1 MPSTFTTN
9 TGIEKP
15 GNGEQSGS
23 WGTTVNTNM
32 DILDRTVNGVVSLTL
47 TGTSSTITTANGA
60 TSNGQYRVLLLGGVL
75 SATHT
80 ITVDPADAQKIYYVK
95 NSTGQTVTFTQ
106 GSGAV
111 TADVPN
117 GGFGVIFADGSDEC
131 VNLTDSSSISSLV
144 LGGTAVTT
152 TGAELNVIDG
162 NTSAT
167 STTVTASDSIVFN
180 DNGVMKQVSMADI
193 NTYIQSQVSQPTV
206 NNNTITITAGDVL
219 TGGGTFTTN
228 GGATSI
234 TLNHEDVSSQGSS
247 NNSGNTFIQDVTLD
261 NYGHVTG
268 LGTATVGSVAGG
280 GVPKGVYAGLQNGT
294 VTINSVLNNDTLVMW
309 HAGVPSHP
317 HVVVWDQAGWVGFN
331 PGSTTLANFSG
342 ATSATW
348 QNTTGST
355 KDVYLRWGYPGQ
367 YGSSRVMAFH
377 YG

>member
-75 SATHT
+75 AATHT

-117 GGFGVIFADGSDEC
+117 GGFGVVFADGSDEC

-193 NTYIQSQVSQPTV
+193 NTYIQSQVSSPTV
-206 NNNTITITAGDVL
+206 NNSTITITAGDVL

-234 TLNHEDVSSQGSS
+234 TLNHQDVSSQGSS

-268 LGTATVGSVAGG
+268 LGTATVTA
-280 GVPKGVYAGLQNGT
+280 
-294 VTINSVLNNDTLVMW
+294 
-309 HAGVPSHP
+309 
-317 HVVVWDQAGWVGFN
+317 
-331 PGSTTLANFSG
+331 
-342 ATSATW
+342 
-348 QNTTGST
+348 
-355 KDVYLRWGYPGQ
+355 
-367 YGSSRVMAFH
+367 GSSGGIIKIGSSYTYPAGDYVAWNPQNNQYYWRVSHNGNIMGTTNGAYLYFTTTTSGYFTTYSFNTSNH
-377 YG
+377 RIAIFPAA

>member
-32 DILDRTVNGVVSLTL
+32 DILDRTVNGVISLTL

-95 NSTGQTVTFTQ
+95 NSTGQTVTFKQ

-111 TADVPN
+111 TANVPN
-117 GGFGVIFADGSDEC
+117 GGFGIIFADGSDEC
-131 VNLTDSSSISSLV
+131 VNLTDSSSVSSLI
-144 LGGTAVTT
+144 LGGTTVTT

-234 TLNHEDVSSQGSS
+234 TLNHQDVSSQGSV
-247 NNSGNTFIQDVTLD
+247 NGSGNTFIQDVTLD
-261 NYGHVTG
+261 GYGHVTG
-268 LGTATVGSVAGG
+268 LGTATVASGSSGGIVKMGSSYTYPAGDYVAFNANPNQYYWQ
-280 GVPKGVYAGLQNGT
+280 VNLNG
-294 VTINSVLNNDTLVMW
+294 S
-309 HAGVPSHP
+309 
-317 HVVVWDQAGWVGFN
+317 QVGTQTNGMFMYF
-331 PGSTTLANFSG
+331 TT
-342 ATSATW
+342 T
-348 QNTTGST
+348 TTGYFTTYSFNTST
-355 KDVYLRWGYPGQ
+355 HRI
-367 YGSSRVMAFH
+367 AIFTAA
-377 YG
+377 

>member
-47 TGTSSTITTANGA
+47 TGTSSTLTTANGA

-80 ITVDPADAQKIYYVK
+80 ITVDPADAQKVYYVK

-111 TADVPN
+111 TASVPN

-162 NTSAT
+162 NTNAI

-193 NTYIQSQVSQPTV
+193 NTYIQSQVSSPTV
-206 NNNTITITAGDVL
+206 NNNTITITAGNVL
-219 TGGGTFTTN
+219 TGGGTFTANQASDT
-228 GGATSI
+228 TI

-261 NYGHVTG
+261 SYGHVTG
-268 LGTATVGSVAGG
+268 LGTATVAAGSSGGLVKMGSSYTYPAGDYVA
-280 GVPKGVYAGLQNGT
+280 
-294 VTINSVLNNDTLVMW
+294 W
-309 HAGVPSHP
+309 
-317 HVVVWDQAGWVGFN
+317 N
-331 PGSTTLANFSG
+331 PQSNQY
-342 ATSATW
+342 TW
-348 QNTTGST
+348 QVSLN
-355 KDVYLRWGYPGQ
+355 
-367 YGSSRVMAFH
+367 GSSIGQTSGQFMYLTTTTSGYFSTYSFNTSTHRIAIFTAA
-377 YG
+377 